1 MAVEI
6 NVKGEVLTAY
16 LKGELD
22 HHTAA
27 EMRADIDSAVE
38 LNMPE
43 LLILDFSGISFM
55 DSSGIGLV
63 MGRYRN
69 LARRGAKLHI
79 SGASPNIYKVMKLAG
94 LERLATLDVCKK

>member
-1 MAVEI
+1 MAIELNI
-6 NVKGEVLTAY
+6 KGEVLTAY

-27 EMRADIDSAVE
+27 EMRADIDNAIE

-43 LLILDFSGISFM
+43 LLVLDFSGVSFM

-79 SGASPNIYKVMKLAG
+79 SGASPQIYKVMKLAG
-94 LERLATLDVCKK
+94 LERLATLDLCTK